1 MENVL
6 QKPEKFFRVFY
17 IYKGTFFAVKENT
30 ITTLSLSKSRERVCK
45 KGGIS

>member
-17 IYKGTFFAVKENT
+17 MYKDTFFAVKENT
-30 ITTLSLSKSRERVCK
+30 ITTLSLSKSRRRAYK
-45 KGGIS
+45 NKSIS